1 MDDLKL
7 VRIAYVSAETEPFT
21 HEAICKLLLK
31 ARQNNAEKGIT
42 GMLLYHQGSFLQLL
56 EGEQSAVDELYDRI
70 SKDPRHFHVVK
81 LLKEHID
88 ERSFADWSM
97 GYADSTDPFFNSVE
111 GLNDFFED
119 QHCLK
124 ALRSVKAR
132 KLLKSFEEGQWH
144 LKGRIQYANAS
155 SLRLQSR
162 E

>member
-7 VRIAYVSAETEPFT
+7 GRIVYVSAETEPFT
-21 HEAICKLLLK
+21 HEAIRKLLLK
-31 ARQNNAEKGIT
+31 ARHNNAEKGIT

-56 EGEQSAVDELYDRI
+56 EGEQSAVDERT
-70 SKDPRHFHVVK
+70 
-81 LLKEHID
+81 
-88 ERSFADWSM
+88 FADWSM

-119 QHCLK
+119 QHCIK

-155 SLRLQSR
+155 SLRLQS
-162 E
+162 

>member
-7 VRIAYVSAETEPFT
+7 VRIVYVSAETEPFT

-56 EGEQSAVDELYDRI
+56 EGEQSAVDE
-70 SKDPRHFHVVK
+70 
-81 LLKEHID
+81 
-88 ERSFADWSM
+88 RSFADWSM
-97 GYADSTDPFFNSVE
+97 GYADLTDPFFNSVE

-155 SLRLQSR
+155 SLSLQSR